1 MALRLRPYRLDDE
14 AAAVA
19 IHNSMLAEDFAFLL
33 YWDPLLSW
41 PEFLASLER
50 QRRSINLTKDQVRAV
65 QLAAVVDGV
74 LVGRASIRF
83 ELNEFLAVHGGH
95 VGYAV
100 APPFRGRGYASE
112 ILAQALVILRADGV
126 ERALVMCDDGNE
138 ASMKVIE
145 RNGGALESI
154 ATLED
159 GLKVRRYWIK

>member
-50 QRRSINLTKDQVRAV
+50 QRRSINLAKDQVRAV
-65 QLAAVVDGV
+65 QLAAVVDGE

-83 ELNEFLAVHGGH
+83 ELNEFLAIHGGH

-100 APPFRGRGYASE
+100 APSFRRRGYASE

-159 GLKVRRYWIK
+159 GLSVRRYWIE